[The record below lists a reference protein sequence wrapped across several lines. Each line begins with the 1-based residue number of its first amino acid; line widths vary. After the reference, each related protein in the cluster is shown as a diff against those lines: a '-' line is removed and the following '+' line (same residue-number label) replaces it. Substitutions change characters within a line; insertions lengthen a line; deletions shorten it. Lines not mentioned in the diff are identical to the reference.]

1 MICYESIF
9 GDYACEFVRD
19 GANALAVITN
29 DGWWGNSPGYRQHL
43 LFGSIRCIETR
54 KDMVR
59 SANTGISAKIN
70 AMGEI
75 SNATQYRE
83 RTAFKCSI
91 SPNEIKTFYV
101 QHGNLVGPLGSIIA
115 ALFLLMT
122 LFVKWFFRIKN

>member
-1 MICYESIF
+1 
-9 GDYACEFVRD
+9 
-19 GANALAVITN
+19 
-29 DGWWGNSPGYRQHL
+29 
-43 LFGSIRCIETR
+43 
-54 KDMVR
+54 MVR

-75 SNATQYRE
+75 SNATPYRE

-91 SPNEIKTFYV
+91 APNEIQTFYV